1 MCQYAVGG
9 DVELN
14 QILDRFADGLHYVDA
29 TTTIV
34 NSNAKTG
41 KYRPGL
47 TQLHEDHARDELVNW
62 WKSNFRSDFKYPDC
76 ALRDITEINY
86 PENKSKRCDIVFSSQ
101 EYSGSGQEW
110 AIEFKYIR
118 FIGDNGKKNPYG
130 AGKFL
135 SPYMMETSLITDL
148 IRLQKSKIAERKAVI
163 GFSFNYSFE
172 SLEKSKSIH
181 PNMQETHKNMNAV
194 LRSNDPSNG
203 IVSIDNLLEIVNF
216 AVKKYGLQT
225 EAEKSYFDAWRNPTG
240 GNGVVFGWEV

>member
-1 MCQYAVGG
+1 
-9 DVELN
+9 VELK

-29 TTTIV
+29 TTSII
-34 NSNAKTG
+34 NSNSKTG

-47 TQLHEDHARDELVNW
+47 TQLHEDHARDELVSW
-62 WKSNFRSDFKYPDC
+62 WKQTFRTDFKNPDC
-76 ALRDITEINY
+76 ALREITEIKY
-86 PENKSKRCDIVFSSQ
+86 PENKLKRCDIVFSSQ
-101 EYSGSGQEW
+101 DYFGSGQEW

-148 IRLQKSKIAERKAVI
+148 IRLQKSAIAKRKAVI

-172 SLEKSKSIH
+172 SLEKSKTFH
-181 PNMQETHKNMNAV
+181 PDMEEIHKNMKEV
-194 LRSNDPSNG
+194 LRSNDSSNG

-216 AVKKYGLQT
+216 AVQKYGLQT

>member
-1 MCQYAVGG
+1 M
-9 DVELN
+9 ELK

-29 TTTIV
+29 TTSII

-41 KYRPGL
+41 NYRPGL
-47 TQLHEDHARDELVNW
+47 TQLHEEHARDELVTW
-62 WKSNFRSDFKYPDC
+62 WKKNYRNEIKNPDC
-76 ALRDITEINY
+76 ALRDITEIKY
-86 PENKSKRCDIVFSSQ
+86 PENKRKLCDIVFSSQ
-101 EYSGSGQEW
+101 NYSSPGNEW

-148 IRLQKSKIAERKAVI
+148 IRLQKSNIANRKAVI
-163 GFSFNYSFE
+163 GFSFNYSFD
-172 SLEKSKSIH
+172 SLAKSIQLH
-181 PNMQETHKNMNAV
+181 PNLEEIHKNMKAV
-194 LRSNDPSNG
+194 LKSNDPTSG
-203 IVSIDNLLEIVNF
+203 VVSVNNLLEIVNF

-225 EAEKSYFDAWRNPTG
+225 EAEKSFFDAWRNPTG